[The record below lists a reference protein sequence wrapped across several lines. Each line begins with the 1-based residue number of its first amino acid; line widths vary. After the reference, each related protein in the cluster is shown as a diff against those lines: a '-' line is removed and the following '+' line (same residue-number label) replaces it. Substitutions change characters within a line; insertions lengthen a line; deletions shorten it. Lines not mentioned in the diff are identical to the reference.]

1 MPPKI
6 PFSTAENNVFAIRKH
21 RILPEEPLV
30 SDADYTI
37 IQVQKELKK
46 QL

>member
-6 PFSTAENNVFAIRKH
+6 PFSTAENDVFAVRKH
-21 RILPEEPLV
+21 RILPEEPPV
-30 SDADYTI
+30 SASDYTI

>member
-1 MPPKI
+1 MPPKTL
-6 PFSTAENNVFAIRKH
+6 FSTPENDVFAIRKH
-21 RILPEEPLV
+21 CILPEEPLV

-46 QL
+46 